1 MPDLSVTIVLP
12 AGGARTAEVPDDV
25 PVRELLPELV
35 SALELPTTGP
45 DGRPMGYRLDSK
57 ALGRELRESETLAEA
72 QVPANDRL
80 MITADVTAGAR
91 SLVTETPRFRRLKAD
106 YERMLELKAHSD
118 LIDFEVVDPKPGF
131 PPEKY
136 IVTFRCKSIIG
147 VDLFGK
153 PRFGDKHQVAIY
165 LHNEYP
171 HRWPGLKWLTPIWHP
186 NIKGANGSVCIDAAW
201 WTAARSLDRLVIM
214 LGEMAEW
221 KNYHDDP
228 TKPPFPWDAEAARWS
243 RSYRMTHPGCFPVDT
258 RELLRPERVKLAE
271 PAAKT
276 SGAASKIKWADSSPK
291 TTHAAPDA
299 KPRPKIKLK

>member
-1 MPDLSVTIVLP
+1 MPDLNVTIVLP

-25 PVRELLPELV
+25 PIRELLPELV
-35 SALELPTTGP
+35 STLELPTTGP

-57 ALGRELRESETLAEA
+57 ALGRELREAETLAQA
-72 QVPANDRL
+72 GVPANDRL
-80 MITADVTAGAR
+80 MLTADVTAGAPGPR

-106 YERMLELKAHSD
+106 YEKMLELKAHSD
-118 LIDFEVVDPKPGF
+118 LIDFQVVDPKPGF

-136 IVTFRCKSIIG
+136 VVTFKVKSIAGI
-147 VDLFGK
+147 DALGK

-171 HRWPGLKWLTPIWHP
+171 QRWPGLKWLTPIWHP

-201 WTAARSLDRLVIM
+201 WTAARSLDRLVVM

-221 KNYHDDP
+221 KNFHDDP
-228 TKPPFPWDAEAARWS
+228 TKPPFPWDAQAAQWS
-243 RSYRMTHPGCFPVDT
+243 RQYRAAHPGCFPVDS
-258 RELLRPERVKLAE
+258 RELLRPERVKLTTS
-271 PAAKT
+271 PAAMKR
-276 SGAASKIKWADSSPK
+276 
-291 TTHAAPDA
+291 TTQL